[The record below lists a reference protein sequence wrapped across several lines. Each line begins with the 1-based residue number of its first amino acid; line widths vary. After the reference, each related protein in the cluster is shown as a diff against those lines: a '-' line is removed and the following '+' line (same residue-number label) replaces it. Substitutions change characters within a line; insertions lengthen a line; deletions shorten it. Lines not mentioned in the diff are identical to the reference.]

1 MAKAT
6 REAYGIALAK
16 LIEENEK
23 VVVLDADLTKST
35 KTADAKKACPERHFN
50 MGIAEGNMMTAAA
63 GMAASGYTVFASS
76 FSIFATGRAWE
87 QVRNSIG
94 YPHLNVKIC
103 GTHAGISVGEDG
115 ASHQAL
121 EDISCMRTLPN
132 MTVIVPADEKETE
145 SVIEWAAQYN
155 GPAYIR
161 LGRAGVDDVTQDGY
175 AFKPGVANVLSEGT
189 DVTLIACGALVGP
202 AVEAAK
208 LLATDGISA
217 GVINMAS
224 IKPIDVDAI
233 VKAAKT
239 TGAIVTAEEHNI
251 IGGLGAA
258 VAEVVVANAPVPV
271 EFVGV
276 KDTFGESGTPKELM
290 VKYGLTAQDIVAAAK
305 KAVARK

>member
-1 MAKAT
+1 M
-6 REAYGIALAK
+6 
-16 LIEENEK
+16 
-23 VVVLDADLTKST
+23 
-35 KTADAKKACPERHFN
+35 
-50 MGIAEGNMMTAAA
+50 
-63 GMAASGYTVFASS
+63 
-76 FSIFATGRAWE
+76 
-87 QVRNSIG
+87 
-94 YPHLNVKIC
+94 
-103 GTHAGISVGEDG
+103 
-115 ASHQAL
+115 
-121 EDISCMRTLPN
+121 
-132 MTVIVPADEKETE
+132 
-145 SVIEWAAQYN
+145 
-155 GPAYIR
+155 
-161 LGRAGVDDVTQDGY
+161 TQDGY

-208 LLATDGISA
+208 LLAADGISA

-224 IKPIDVDAI
+224 IRPIDVDAI